1 MKKYLSFFR
10 VGLREGLQYR
20 ANAVSGVFATFIQ
33 LILYYYV
40 WKAIAASGELASP
53 FSAIIAYV
61 ALAQVISNSS
71 SANVESWIS
80 KRVREGKI
88 VNELKKPV
96 SMRMQAYFFQLGKAS
111 FRMITRGIPA
121 LIVGILFLNIGIPTP
136 VNTLLFV
143 FSIILTLN
151 LTIMISYTTAMLV
164 FWTKIG
170 WSLRMIRFAV
180 SGLFSGALIPLY
192 LLPGNLKQIFYLTPF
207 PSLVDAPI
215 SIYQGTAEN
224 VIQVFATQL
233 FWILALLVLSSLLWR
248 KAKKKLTVQGG

>member
-1 MKKYLSFFR
+1 
-10 VGLREGLQYR
+10 
-20 ANAVSGVFATFIQ
+20 
-33 LILYYYV
+33 
-40 WKAIAASGELASP
+40 
-53 FSAIIAYV
+53 
-61 ALAQVISNSS
+61 
-71 SANVESWIS
+71 
-80 KRVREGKI
+80 
-88 VNELKKPV
+88 
-96 SMRMQAYFFQLGKAS
+96 MQAYFFQLGKAS

-121 LIVGILFLNIGIPTP
+121 LIAGILFLNIGIPTP
-136 VNTLLFV
+136 VNALLFV